1 MRVILVGG
9 GLPRT
14 LFFGLSPLNHPNIA
28 QIYGLEEVAPRST
41 AAMPSAALVLEL
53 VDGRTLAD
61 RLAQGPLLLDDTM
74 AIARQIADALESAHE
89 CGIIHRDLKPANV
102 KVKEDGTVQEMASD
116 EELQERSGN

>member
-1 MRVILVGG
+1 MDALLRIVW
-9 GLPRT
+9 RK
-14 LFFGLSPLNHPNIA
+14 
-28 QIYGLEEVAPRST
+28 AP
-41 AAMPSAALVLEL
+41 
-53 VDGRTLAD
+53 
-61 RLAQGPLLLDDTM
+61 LLDDTM